1 MARRNTSEVNA
12 GSMADIA
19 FLLLIFFLVTTT
31 IDKDK
36 GIFRQLPPDKTENE
50 GQVSMRNIMVVN
62 INSDGEL
69 LVNQELLPVSELAQ
83 QAIDFIDNGGI
94 IEESSDLFCDYCEGV
109 RDATSS
115 DHPKKAVIA
124 ITSNRDTK
132 YGDYIA
138 VQNIITSAYNTL
150 RDRTSQQLYGWDFT
164 EIQAQVKAG
173 SYDGNL
179 EKVKSQLN
187 RIKDMY
193 PMIITETET
202 KQRI

>member
-36 GIFRQLPPDKTENE
+36 GIFRQLPKNE
-50 GQVSMRNIMVVN
+50 TIESAPVKKKNLLIINVN
-62 INSDGEL
+62 SEGDL
-69 LVNQELLPVSELAQ
+69 LVNDILFPREELAQ
-83 QAIDFIDNGGI
+83 KAIDFIDNGGI
-94 IEESSDLFCDYCEGV
+94 TDESLELFCNYCEGE
-109 RDATSS
+109 RDAVSS

-138 VQNIITSAYNTL
+138 VQNILTGAYNTL
-150 RDRTSQQLYGWDFT
+150 RDRTSQQLYSWSFT

-173 SYDGNL
+173 AYEGNL

-187 RIKDMY
+187 RIKEMY

-202 KQRI
+202 KKRI